1 MPLPQLTRQW
11 LTLQELAA
19 SRLGRTLQYLAQTGE
34 VDVRTARRDLYT
46 LIEAG
51 FPIEKDKVGEQTRFR
66 LIPGRPLP
74 QIPLDSQEALTL
86 YLAAISSPLYQTADS
101 RTLIDAGLHK
111 VLQSFPP
118 EAREYL
124 CRFQTAYAHKSKPG
138 SNGSKGLPE
147 RLRLLQRQITYRY
160 QVRFA
165 YRNLEGNSSERIVDP
180 YLLHCHDGAFYLI
193 GHCHRRNEPR
203 IFRVDDIEVLTPLED
218 DFTIPAGFEPAS
230 LLRTSLG
237 IHLGEALQVVLLF
250 SGIAARYFKR
260 SPLHADQRILEES
273 DGYLLVELP
282 ARGIKEVTELV
293 LRYGPEA
300 EVISP
305 DSLRQH
311 VRSRL
316 QAALARYDSI

>member
-11 LTLQELAA
+11 IILQELAA

-34 VDVRTARRDLYT
+34 VNERTARRDLYT

-51 FPIEKDKVGEQTRFR
+51 FPIEKLKEDEQTRFR
-66 LIPGRPLP
+66 LTPGRPLP
-74 QIPLDSQEALTL
+74 QMPLDSQEGLAL
-86 YLAAISSPLYQTADS
+86 YLAAISSPLYQTAGC
-101 RTLIDAGLHK
+101 RPLIDAGLHK

-124 CRFQTAYAHKSKPG
+124 GRFQTAYVHKSKPAG
-138 SNGSKGLPE
+138 SGSSSLPE
-147 RLRLLQRQITYRY
+147 RLRLLQKQITYRY
-160 QVRFA
+160 QVRFT
-165 YRNLEGNSSERIVDP
+165 YRNLEGDSSERIVDP

-193 GHCHRRNEPR
+193 GYCHRRLEPR
-203 IFRVDDIEVLTPLED
+203 IFRVDDIEHLTPLED
-218 DFTIPAGFEPAS
+218 DFTLPAGFDPAS

-237 IHLGEALQVVLLF
+237 IHLGEALRVVLLF
-250 SGIAARYFKR
+250 EGIAARYFKR

-273 DGYLLVELP
+273 DGHLLIELP

-293 LRYGPEA
+293 LRYGSEA

-311 VRSRL
+311 VRARL
-316 QAALARYDSI
+316 SSALTRYDSI